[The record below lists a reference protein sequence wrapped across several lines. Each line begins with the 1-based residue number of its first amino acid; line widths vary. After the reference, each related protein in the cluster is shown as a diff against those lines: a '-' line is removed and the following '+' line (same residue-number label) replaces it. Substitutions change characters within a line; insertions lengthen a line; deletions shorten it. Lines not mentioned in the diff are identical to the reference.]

1 MDQRLGYWRNSLPRL
16 HQCEEICYQELSLGN
31 NARPHTFECHYR
43 FSLELKKLV
52 KKFAIAVCLL
62 LAFPNFSIQ
71 PAAALDSNSVASIF
85 SRIASNSALANPAV
99 IVIDEKTGQVVFEK
113 NSDSPRK
120 PASILKLVSA
130 AAAYSYLQP
139 SQRFTTSVWAG
150 KNKKSIVIQGSL
162 DPWISPS
169 DAVAKRMGRTSL
181 PSIATNTFNT
191 LKRENTGSIRN
202 STIYYSKLYPQDV
215 AALKTLLIKHGVRA
229 KFKFVTSQQ
238 ASDFSSHKVL
248 TSDSPELQDI
258 LAFTLL
264 WSDNILAERIARLA
278 SGAAGHSLDD
288 SGISQTFTQVL
299 DNLGIEANQLVVR
312 DGSGLSRE
320 NQMTAKTVGELLLKI
335 RENEKFSPL
344 LGDLPI
350 GGISG
355 TLRNRFTK
363 TAPQAVGLIKAKTG
377 RLYDTANLAGYIESG
392 DREYAFVI
400 FADKLS
406 KINFNRARNTM
417 DLLLGKIAYPILPG
431 VIEEPLPQ
439 LGETGTTTT

>member
-1 MDQRLGYWRNSLPRL
+1 M
-16 HQCEEICYQELSLGN
+16 
-31 NARPHTFECHYR
+31 
-43 FSLELKKLV
+43 
-52 KKFAIAVCLL
+52 KKFAIAACLVFAL
-62 LAFPNFSIQ
+62 PNFSMQ

-85 SRIASNSALANPAV
+85 SRIASNPALANPAV
-99 IVIDEKTGQVVFEK
+99 IVIDEKTGKVVFEK
-113 NSDSPRK
+113 NSELPRK

-130 AAAYSYLQP
+130 TAAYSYLQP

-150 KNKKSIVIQGSL
+150 KNKRSIVIQGSL
-162 DPWISPS
+162 DPWISRS
-169 DAVAKRMGRTSL
+169 DTVAKKMGRTSL
-181 PSIATNTFNT
+181 PGIAINTFNT
-191 LKRENTGSIRN
+191 LKRENNGSIRN

-215 AALKTLLIKHGVRA
+215 SALNTLLVKRGIRA
-229 KFKFVTSQQ
+229 KFKYVSSQQ
-238 ASDFSSHKVL
+238 ASDLSLHQVL
-248 TSDSPELQDI
+248 TSESPELQDI

-278 SGAAGHSLDD
+278 SGAAGHSFDD

-299 DNLGIEANQLVVR
+299 DDLGIEAKQLVAR

-320 NQMTAKTVGELLLKI
+320 NQMTAKQVGELLLKI

-400 FADKLS
+400 FADRLTKT
-406 KINFNRARNTM
+406 NGDRARNTM

-439 LGETGTTTT
+439 LGETGTATT